1 MPRLITS
8 DNNDEQERSLEN
20 EQFKILYRAE
30 IDSYVKRK
38 DTYVSNIGNAYAL
51 IFGQCSK
58 AMQLKIQ
65 VRMDFESEIKGN
77 PVALLVAIQEQA
89 MCYQEH
95 QYEMITIADSIYNMM
110 NIKQK
115 EEENL
120 LDYTTRFKSAKD
132 LIESQIGGLI
142 IFTKFI
148 NNMKEEIDSKLK

>member
-1 MPRLITS
+1 
-8 DNNDEQERSLEN
+8 
-20 EQFKILYRAE
+20 
-30 IDSYVKRK
+30 
-38 DTYVSNIGNAYAL
+38 
-51 IFGQCSK
+51 
-58 AMQLKIQ
+58 
-65 VRMDFESEIKGN
+65 
-77 PVALLVAIQEQA
+77 
-89 MCYQEH
+89 
-95 QYEMITIADSIYNMM
+95 MITIADSIYNMM